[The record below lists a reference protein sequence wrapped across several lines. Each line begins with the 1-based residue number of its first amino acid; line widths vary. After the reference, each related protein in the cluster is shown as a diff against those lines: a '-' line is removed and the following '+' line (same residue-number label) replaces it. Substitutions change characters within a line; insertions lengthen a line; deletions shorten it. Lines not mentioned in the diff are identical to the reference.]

1 MAPSGSLNEV
11 AQALVFLIEREMYL
25 STWCC
30 CDVSIV
36 FVETEDFL
44 GVLQRQ
50 RFYVILVRLC
60 ISESMSHGNRL

>member
-1 MAPSGSLNEV
+1 MAPSVSLNEA
-11 AQALVFLIEREMYL
+11 AQALVFIMEREMNL

-30 CDVSIV
+30 CDVSI

-50 RFYVILVRLC
+50 RFYVTLVRLC
-60 ISESMSHGNRL
+60 IIESMSHVNRL